1 MINHRT
7 IALLLMTVSVAMAA
21 CDDRPTTVAHHY
33 VEGAWSLAQGVMK
46 DGPLLVVVEGSPF
59 EAPAAQV
66 ESGIVQIMTEA
77 VTWTATPRFTT
88 DPALATSDTLRI
100 VITLNPLKGTGADEQ
115 CTGQSHG
122 GGPLPDGRLR
132 IIGTFCDAASL
143 LVTVSGR
150 AGNAADLHDA
160 QVTTLVRQMTL
171 DMLSP
176 QQRNP

>member
-1 MINHRT
+1 MINHRS
-7 IALLLMTVSVAMAA
+7 IPPLLITMSVALAA

-46 DGPLLVVVEGSPF
+46 DGPLLIVVEGNPF
-59 EAPAAQV
+59 EAPATQL
-66 ESGIVQIMTEA
+66 ESRIVQIMTDA

-88 DPALATSDTLRI
+88 DRALTTSDTLRI
-100 VITLNPLKGTGADEQ
+100 VITLNPLKGTGAPEQ
-115 CTGQSHG
+115 CMGQSRG
-122 GGPLPDGRLR
+122 GGPLPEGRLR
-132 IIGTFCDAASL
+132 IIGTFCDAATL

-150 AGNAADLHDA
+150 AGDAVDLDNAQLTA
-160 QVTTLVRQMTL
+160 LVQQMTL